1 VSPDGPAAGDR
12 AGFWRRRVLDP
23 VVSLLAQGLAPD
35 TLALSLAVGLVLG
48 LFPIIGATT
57 ALCVLAGSA
66 LRLNHVAVQLANYLA
81 YPLQLPLILAF
92 VRLGESLVRAPHVT
106 FDPRVLVRHF
116 QQDAPGFL
124 REFAFTGLHGI
135 LGWSLVAPP
144 LLLALV
150 LLLRPPLR
158 RLDAVLRRR
167 PGIEPA

>member
-1 VSPDGPAAGDR
+1 MSPNGPAGPDR
-12 AGFWRRRVLDP
+12 VGFWRRCAFDP

-57 ALCVLAGSA
+57 ALCLLAASV
-66 LRLNHVAVQLANYLA
+66 LRLNHVAVQLANFLA

-92 VRLGESLVRAPHVT
+92 VRLGENLARAPHVS

-124 REFAFTGLHGI
+124 REFAY
-135 LGWSLVAPP
+135 P
-144 LLLALV
+144 LA
-150 LLLRPPLR
+150 
-158 RLDAVLRRR
+158 
-167 PGIEPA
+167 